1 MKMNRVIALMI
12 GLLLTFSMTACGE
25 QMSAMNTEEKME
37 EKSAM
42 NMEEKMEEKSD
53 MNMEGKMEESSDMNM
68 MEGKTEESSNMNMME
83 GKTEEQLLAVENDIL
98 FANNAL
104 WEKVFMSMDKNVND
118 DMLSSNYGD
127 VLMSAVE
134 GAKDQFSAEEYETLK
149 ADAEKIREIEEQ
161 IAALAA
167 DNPAAQMNDEEQ
179 DGAFPQFQGKDLDGN
194 DVDNSLFAN
203 NAFTVVNFWFNG
215 CKPCVQELDDLN
227 ALNER
232 IKEQGGEV
240 VGINVETLSG
250 NEQGIEL
257 AKQILEMTGAKYRNI
272 YFDANSEAG
281 TFALGIM
288 AFPTTYVFDRNGR
301 IVGEPLL
308 GGIDIEQNM
317 ETLQKLI
324 DQAVAADKG

>member
-1 MKMNRVIALMI
+1 MKTNRVIALMI

-25 QMSAMNTEEKME
+25 QMSAMNTEMEEKTE

-42 NMEEKMEEKSD
+42 D
-53 MNMEGKMEESSDMNM
+53 MDEKMEESSD
-68 MEGKTEESSNMNMME
+68 MNMME

-134 GAKDQFSAEEYETLK
+134 GAKDQFSAEEYEMLK

-167 DNPAAQMNDEEQ
+167 DSPADQMNDEEQ

-215 CKPCVQELDDLN
+215 CKPCVEELDALN
-227 ALNER
+227 ALNE
-232 IKEQGGEV
+232 KVKAQGGEV
-240 VGINVETLSG
+240 IGINTETLDG
-250 NEQGIEL
+250 NQQGIDA
-257 AKQILEMTGAKYRNI
+257 AKKLLETTGASYRNI
-272 YFDANSEAG
+272 YFASGSEAG
-281 TFALGIM
+281 KFALNIM
-288 AFPTTYVFDRNGR
+288 AFPTTYVFDRDGNV
-301 IVGEPLL
+301 VGQPLL
-308 GGIDIEQNM
+308 GGIDKEENLAA
-317 ETLQKLI
+317 LQKNI
-324 DQAVAADKG
+324 DAALAKDSAK

>member
-1 MKMNRVIALMI
+1 MSDKTQITAHSGSDGTPDNSLACVRYAL
-12 GLLLTFSMTACGE
+12 STA
-25 QMSAMNTEEKME
+25 
-37 EKSAM
+37 
-42 NMEEKMEEKSD
+42 
-53 MNMEGKMEESSDMNM
+53 
-68 MEGKTEESSNMNMME
+68 
-83 GKTEEQLLAVENDIL
+83 
-98 FANNAL
+98 
-104 WEKVFMSMDKNVND
+104 
-118 DMLSSNYGD
+118 
-127 VLMSAVE
+127 
-134 GAKDQFSAEEYETLK
+134 
-149 ADAEKIREIEEQ
+149 ADAFEVDVRRLADGTLALGHDAADHTAPTLREVLALAAAKPGVRINCDLKERGLEPAV
-161 IAALAA
+161 AALAA
-167 DNPAAQMNDEEQ
+167 DSPAAQMNDEEQ
-179 DGAFPQFQGKDLDGN
+179 GDAFPQFQGKDLDGN

-232 IKEQGGEV
+232 IKAQGGEV
-240 VGINVETLSG
+240 VGINAETLSG

-308 GGIDIEQNM
+308 GSIDVEQNM

-324 DQAVAADKG
+324 DQAIAADKG

>member
-1 MKMNRVIALMI
+1 MKMNRLIALMI
-12 GLLLTFSMTACGE
+12 GLLLTFSMTAGGE
-25 QMSAMNTEEKME
+25 QMSAMNTDMEGKTE

-42 NMEEKMEEKSD
+42 D
-53 MNMEGKMEESSDMNM
+53 MDEKMEESSD
-68 MEGKTEESSNMNMME
+68 MME

-167 DNPAAQMNDEEQ
+167 DSPADQMNDEEQ

-232 IKEQGGEV
+232 IKAQGGEV

>member
-1 MKMNRVIALMI
+1 MKTNRVIALMI

-42 NMEEKMEEKSD
+42 KMEEKMEEKSAMD
-53 MNMEGKMEESSDMNM
+53 MDEKMEESSD
-68 MEGKTEESSNMNMME
+68 MNMME

-98 FANNAL
+98 FANSAL
-104 WEKVFMSMDKNVND
+104 WEKVFMSMDKNVTD
-118 DMLSSNYGD
+118 DTLSSNYGD

-134 GAKDQFSAEEYETLK
+134 GAKDQFSAEEYEALK

-167 DNPAAQMNDEEQ
+167 DNPAAQMSDEEQ
-179 DGAFPQFQGKDLDGN
+179 GDAFPQFQGKDLDGN

-232 IKEQGGEV
+232 IKAQGGEV

-281 TFALGIM
+281 KFALGIM
-288 AFPTTYVFDRNGR
+288 AFPTTYVVDRQGN
-301 IVGEPLL
+301 IVGEPIM
-308 GGIDIEQNM
+308 GGIDQEANM
-317 ETLQKLI
+317 TALEKLI
-324 DQAVAADKG
+324 ADAVASDTGK

>member
-25 QMSAMNTEEKME
+25 QMSAMNTDME
-37 EKSAM
+37 GKTEAK
-42 NMEEKMEEKSD
+42 MEEKMEE
-53 MNMEGKMEESSDMNM
+53 SSD
-68 MEGKTEESSNMNMME
+68 MNMME

-134 GAKDQFSAEEYETLK
+134 GAKDQFSAEEYEALK

-167 DNPAAQMNDEEQ
+167 DSPADQMNDEEQ

-215 CKPCVQELDDLN
+215 CKPCVEELDDLN
-227 ALNER
+227 ALNE
-232 IKEQGGEV
+232 KVKAQGGEV
-240 VGINVETLSG
+240 IGINTETLDG
-250 NEQGIEL
+250 NQQGIDA
-257 AKQILEMTGAKYRNI
+257 AKKLLETTGASYRNI
-272 YFDANSEAG
+272 YFASGSEAG
-281 TFALGIM
+281 KFALNIM
-288 AFPTTYVFDRNGR
+288 AFPTTYVFDRDGNV
-301 IVGEPLL
+301 VGQPLL
-308 GGIDIEQNM
+308 GGIDKEENLAA
-317 ETLQKLI
+317 LQKNI
-324 DQAVAADKG
+324 DAALAKDSAK

>member
-1 MKMNRVIALMI
+1 
-12 GLLLTFSMTACGE
+12 
-25 QMSAMNTEEKME
+25 
-37 EKSAM
+37 
-42 NMEEKMEEKSD
+42 
-53 MNMEGKMEESSDMNM
+53 
-68 MEGKTEESSNMNMME
+68 
-83 GKTEEQLLAVENDIL
+83 
-98 FANNAL
+98 
-104 WEKVFMSMDKNVND
+104 MSMDKNVND

-167 DNPAAQMNDEEQ
+167 DSPADQMNDEEQ

-232 IKEQGGEV
+232 IKAQGGEV

-324 DQAVAADKG
+324 DQAMAADKG

>member
-25 QMSAMNTEEKME
+25 QMSAMNTEMEEKTE

-42 NMEEKMEEKSD
+42 D
-53 MNMEGKMEESSDMNM
+53 MDEKMEESSDMNV
-68 MEGKTEESSNMNMME
+68 ME

-134 GAKDQFSAEEYETLK
+134 GAKDQFSAEEYEALK

-161 IAALAA
+161 G
-167 DNPAAQMNDEEQ
+167 D
-179 DGAFPQFQGKDLDGN
+179 AFPQFQGKDLDGN

-232 IKEQGGEV
+232 IKAQGGEV

-308 GGIDIEQNM
+308 GGIDVEQNM

-324 DQAVAADKG
+324 DQAMAADKG